1 MATAQHVHGFPA
13 SIPPEHP
20 GREHDCELR
29 FAGVSPPAPHL
40 PRLRLAHRSMERF
53 DGRTALLVVD
63 LQNDFADPA
72 GSLAVVGGDAV
83 VPVVNAAVDE
93 ALAAGAIIVATQDW
107 HPESTPHFE
116 KDGGIWPVHCVGG
129 TWGAELHSDFALP
142 HTAHRVR
149 KGVNGEDGYS
159 GFTMRDPTT
168 GQEVPTDLEDVLR
181 DGDIERVV
189 VCGLA
194 TDYCVKATA
203 LDAVRLGFEVMLLGD
218 AVAAVNLSRDDG
230 DEAVA
235 EMADAGVEVR
245 WA

>member
-1 MATAQHVHGFPA
+1 MAPAQQVRRLVA
-13 SIPPEHP
+13 TIHP
-20 GREHDCELR
+20 QHPRGEHDPELGL
-29 FAGVSPPAPHL
+29 AGVSATAPHL
-40 PRLRLAHRSMERF
+40 SGLRPAHRSMERF
-53 DGRTALLVVD
+53 DRRTALLVVD
-63 LQNDFADPA
+63 LQNDFADPV
-72 GSLAVVGGDAV
+72 GSLSVVGGDAV

-93 ALAAGAIIVATQDW
+93 ALAAGAMIVATQDW

-168 GQEVPTDLEDVLR
+168 GHEVPTDLEDVLR

-218 AVAAVNLSRDDG
+218 AVAAVNLSREDG
-230 DEAVA
+230 DEALA
-235 EMADAGVEVR
+235 EMAGAGVEIR
-245 WA
+245 